1 MNSADIRVALIR
13 LSTGNHDIGIAQF
26 ESQGRTVTSAK
37 PDTEDAILFS
47 GFGARYSLNN
57 YTKLDIQF
65 RSCGTG
71 PLMVLVVSSII
82 EGSWPNKQG
91 IRSRWCPRS
100 DR

>member
-26 ESQGRTVTSAK
+26 ESRDRTVTSAK
-37 PDTEDAILFS
+37 PGKEDAILFS
-47 GFGARYSLNN
+47 GFGARYALNN
-57 YTKLDIQF
+57 YTKLDIQY

-71 PLMVLVVSSII
+71 PTMVLVVSSII
-82 EGSWPNKQG
+82 DGSWPSKPG
-91 IRSRWCPRS
+91 ELSRWCPHS